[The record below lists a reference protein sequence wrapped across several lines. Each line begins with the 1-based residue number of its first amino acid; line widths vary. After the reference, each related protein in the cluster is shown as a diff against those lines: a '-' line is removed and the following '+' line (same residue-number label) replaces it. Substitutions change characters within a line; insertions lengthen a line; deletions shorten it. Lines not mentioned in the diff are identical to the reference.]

1 MKKEPQ
7 IIILSGGIGP
17 ERDVSLRSGQALFE
31 SLSKS
36 FSTQLYDMRDKNLP
50 ESLSPDSDVIFPI
63 IHGEFGEDGEL
74 QELLD
79 SGGFEYCGSD
89 TSSSRLCMNKSL
101 TKSRVAQEGVRI
113 PKGFDFHNSQE
124 LNADE
129 VLTTL
134 GR

>member
-17 ERDVSLRSGQALFE
+17 ERDVSLRSGQALFD

-36 FSTQLYDMRDKNLP
+36 FSTQLHDMRDKNLP
-50 ESLSPDSDVIFPI
+50 ESLSPDLDVIFPI

-74 QELLD
+74 QELLE

-89 TSSSRLCMNKSL
+89 TSSSRCFRRNP
-101 TKSRVAQEGVRI
+101 TQCAARQGVHRD
-113 PKGFDFHNSQE
+113 P
-124 LNADE
+124 
-129 VLTTL
+129 
-134 GR
+134 